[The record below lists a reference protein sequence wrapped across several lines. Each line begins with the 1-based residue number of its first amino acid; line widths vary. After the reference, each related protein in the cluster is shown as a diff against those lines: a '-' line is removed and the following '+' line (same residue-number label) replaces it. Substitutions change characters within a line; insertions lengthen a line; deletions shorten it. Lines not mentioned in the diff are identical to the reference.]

1 MTLSVTLKE
10 YDVVPESEGLEVLV
24 IALLRDCVTEGDTDG
39 ELVNM
44 NVVDPDSVAAGNA
57 EGL

>member
-44 NVVDPDSVAAGNA
+44 NVVDPDSVAAGDA

>member
-1 MTLSVTLKE
+1 VTLSVTLKE

-44 NVVDPDSVAAGNA
+44 NVVDPDSVAAGDA